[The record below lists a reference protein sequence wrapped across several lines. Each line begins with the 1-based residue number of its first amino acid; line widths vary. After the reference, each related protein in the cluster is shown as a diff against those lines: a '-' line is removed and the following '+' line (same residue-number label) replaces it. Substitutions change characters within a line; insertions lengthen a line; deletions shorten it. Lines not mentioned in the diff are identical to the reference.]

1 MLVDRLRG
9 QTTKRSADA
18 VGAAFE
24 IETVVIGGPGHDIE
38 QAIRGGASA
47 RLPNR
52 RPGRTSSRI
61 IGAMSAGT
69 EPEDER
75 GSLRCPACRGNA
87 FIRRSVLPDL
97 TTSECRAC
105 GLILSRIE
113 RTAPAIPEFALVDQP
128 AYLRSVGASRRRQ
141 AQDILDRLIDRVS
154 PGAKLL
160 DVGCSFGFFLQAA
173 RKVGF
178 KIEGIEPDPD
188 ASAYARRLLGDDVV
202 HQGLLDTDLARS
214 TSADIVSTL
223 DVIEHI
229 RIEEHPA
236 FAEMIRTVLEPAGI
250 WVIKVPSSEGLYYK
264 LSDLLVRAYPSLG
277 AGLVRRMW
285 QTRYEYPHL
294 TYFSLRSLSLW
305 LDRFGFDVI
314 GHRYLPEVPPG
325 TVIDRLTTDGD
336 IGRAKAYLAAPA
348 VLGVN
353 MLDRLRGKS
362 DALVMFAR
370 PRA

>member
-18 VGAAFE
+18 VGVAFE
-24 IETVVIGGPGHDIE
+24 SETVVIGVRAMISSKRSE
-38 QAIRGGASA
+38 AA
-47 RLPNR
+47 RPRDSSNR
-52 RPGRTSSRI
+52 RPGRSWSRI

-113 RTAPAIPEFALVDQP
+113 RPGPAVPEFALVDQP
-128 AYLRSVGASRRRQ
+128 AYVRSVGASRRRQ
-141 AQDILDRLIDRVS
+141 AQDILDWLIDRVPPS
-154 PGAKLL
+154 AKLL

-202 HQGLLDTDLARS
+202 HEGVLDMDLARS

-229 RIEEHPA
+229 RVEEHPA
-236 FAEMIRTVLEPAGI
+236 FAEMIRAVLERRASGSSRCHRARVCTTSSRISSFARIRRSAPDSCAGYGRPGTSI
-250 WVIKVPSSEGLYYK
+250 RTSRTSRC
-264 LSDLLVRAYPSLG
+264 D
-277 AGLVRRMW
+277 
-285 QTRYEYPHL
+285 
-294 TYFSLRSLSLW
+294 
-305 LDRFGFDVI
+305 
-314 GHRYLPEVPPG
+314 RYLFG
-325 TVIDRLTTDGD
+325 
-336 IGRAKAYLAAPA
+336 
-348 VLGVN
+348 
-353 MLDRLRGKS
+353 
-362 DALVMFAR
+362 
-370 PRA
+370 